1 MRNKLQGT
9 AMSNDQDQH
18 DTITHNRKPKALPH
32 KVVSGV
38 LSPVESFFAMETAS
52 GILLMITAVI
62 AMIWAN
68 SPFYHSYELMLELPV
83 GIKLGAIDVTKTLHH
98 WVNDGIMVIFFFVV
112 GLEIKRELIIGELS
126 SPRKAALPM
135 FAALG
140 GMVAPALIYVAFNHD
155 GRGASG
161 WGIPMATD
169 IAFAVGI
176 LTLMSRKVPLA
187 LKVFLLALAIVDD
200 LGAVLVIALF
210 YTEEIAAGALGVATA
225 TIFVTLFIKYAGI
238 RNLMIYWI
246 LGVIAWFAVLKSG
259 VHATVAGVILG
270 LMTPVSPFYNLKKI
284 PEKFRQLVDKISG
297 GIDNANKKYTQL
309 SYETFHDIE
318 TLEEMVKE
326 SRSPLDRLIHGLH
339 PWVSFAV
346 MPLFALFNA
355 GVHISGDFTL
365 ASFAAEPIAIG
376 VILGLVVGKPI
387 GVLFFSWLAIKLNM
401 AQLPEGVTWSHMAA
415 VGFLA
420 GIGFTMAL
428 FIGHLALKV
437 PEVEIYSKLGILVA
451 SFISGIIGVILLSM
465 NKDVKAAS

>member
-1 MRNKLQGT
+1 
-9 AMSNDQDQH
+9 MSNDYDQQ
-18 DTITHNRKPKALPH
+18 DTITHNRKPRAIPH
-32 KVVSGV
+32 KVVKGV

-68 SPFYHSYELMLELPV
+68 SPFYHSYEMMLELPV
-83 GIKLGAIDVTKTLHH
+83 GIKLGGIEVTKTLHH

-112 GLEIKRELIIGELS
+112 GLEIKRELVVGELS

-140 GMVAPALIYVAFNHD
+140 GMVAPALIYAAFNMGD
-155 GRGASG
+155 RGASG

-210 YTEEIAAGALGVATA
+210 YTEEIASNALGIATA
-225 TIFVTLFIKYAGI
+225 AIFITLFIKYAGI
-238 RNLMIYWI
+238 RSLMIYWI
-246 LGVIAWFAVLKSG
+246 LGVITWFAVLKSG

-284 PEKFRQLVDKISG
+284 PEKFKELVDRISI
-297 GIDNANKKYTQL
+297 GIASANKKYTQL
-309 SYETFHDIE
+309 SHETFHDIE
-318 TLEEMVKE
+318 SLEEIVQE
-326 SRSPLDRLIHGLH
+326 SRSPLDRLIHSLH
-339 PWVSFAV
+339 PWVSYAI

-355 GVHISGDFTL
+355 GVHISGDFTVG
-365 ASFAAEPIAIG
+365 SFLAEPIAIG
-376 VILGLVVGKPI
+376 VILGLVIGKPV
-387 GVLFFSWLAIKLNM
+387 GVLLFSWLAIKLNM
-401 AQLPEGVTWSHMAA
+401 AQLPQGVTWSHMAA

-451 SFISGIIGVILLSM
+451 SFISGVIGVTLLSF
-465 NKDVKAAS
+465 NKDVKTTS